1 MTDFVS
7 GLAALKTAL
16 DIAKELKNA
25 TKAYNDAEMRLK
37 FSDLYSSLS
46 EAKIDLA
53 DAQLEMHALK
63 QQITDLQ
70 AKINA
75 SDDLD
80 YRDSMYWR
88 TTPIE
93 GKPNGP
99 FCPKC
104 YEGSQKK
111 LSSMSKVTGHFT
123 SFGKYKCNTCNSYIK

>member
-1 MTDFVS
+1 MADIAS
-7 GLAALKTAL
+7 GLAALKTAF

-37 FSDLYSSLS
+37 FSDLYTALS
-46 EAKIDLA
+46 DAKIELA
-53 DAQLEMHALK
+53 DTQLEMHALR
-63 QQITDLQ
+63 QQITELQ
-70 AKINA
+70 DKINA

-80 YRDSMYWR
+80 FRDSVYWR

-104 YEGSQKK
+104 YEGPQKK
-111 LSSMSKVTGHFT
+111 LSSMSKVTGHFS
-123 SFGKYKCNTCNSYIK
+123 SFGKYKCNTCDSYIK